1 VGKIISRHSATPI
14 THQQPDKSGIHLVSW
29 LCLTKIIITPTRKKE
44 KEKKKKKGRIQ
55 ARDRPRTIYYLGW
68 AIRTLNFYNCIE
80 TR

>member
-1 VGKIISRHSATPI
+1 MVMFNKDNYYTNM
-14 THQQPDKSGIHLVSW
+14 K
-29 LCLTKIIITPTRKKE
+29 
-44 KEKKKKKGRIQ
+44 KKKKKGRIQ

>member
-1 VGKIISRHSATPI
+1 MFNKDNYYTNM
-14 THQQPDKSGIHLVSW
+14 
-29 LCLTKIIITPTRKKE
+29 KK
-44 KEKKKKKGRIQ
+44 KNKKKKKKKKKGRIQ